1 MQTYIYTPEI
11 KLNEYFNT
19 TIEGVLVYNTIDSLK
34 KQLDPKEQTLLL
46 FHNRENDKSF
56 SLLGLLLKEFPKLH
70 ILCLD
75 DAPTFIQ
82 GSQFLKL
89 GIKGYGNTFMDPEN
103 MLQAIKA
110 ITSGNVW
117 LYPDFMNELIANIT
131 INEPKKEDPRIQELS
146 PAQLEVAKLVAEGK
160 SNKEVAK
167 AKGITER
174 TVKAHLSAIYEK
186 LEISDRLS
194 LALLFKS

>member
-1 MQTYIYTPEI
+1 MKYYIYTPEI
-11 KLNEYFNT
+11 KLNEYFNVT
-19 TIEGVLVYNTIDSLK
+19 VKGVIVYNTIASLK
-34 KQLDPKEQTLLL
+34 KQLQKDEKSLLL
-46 FHNRENDKSF
+46 FHNRDYEKSF
-56 SLLGLLLKEFPKLH
+56 SLLGLLQKEFPLLL

-75 DAPTFIQ
+75 DVPNYTQ

-103 MLQAIKA
+103 ITQAIDVISA
-110 ITSGNVW
+110 GNVW
-117 LYPDFMNELIANIT
+117 LYPEFMNELISNIALSQ
-131 INEPKKEDPRIQELS
+131 PKVENPHIKELS

-167 AKGITER
+167 AKEITER
-174 TVKAHLSAIYEK
+174 TVKAHLSAIYAK